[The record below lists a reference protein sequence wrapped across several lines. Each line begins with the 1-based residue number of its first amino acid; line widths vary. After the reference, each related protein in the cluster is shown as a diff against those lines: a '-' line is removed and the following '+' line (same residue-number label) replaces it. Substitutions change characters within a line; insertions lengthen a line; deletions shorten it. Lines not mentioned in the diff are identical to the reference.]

1 MLRLF
6 FEFNDL
12 SALVSVHDAETA
24 GLPDGNLDNGD
35 SSFGLLG
42 LMLCQHLGIVHL
54 IDMISGKNQQILRAV
69 VVDKVDVLGNGV
81 CGSAVDIQISVRFF
95 TGREYKYAAVFCV
108 QSPAPSGCNIAVQQ
122 D

>member
-1 MLRLF
+1 MMSKIVAGIRVLHICGQKLAQCFPVKYVDAHRCQIALWVLRLF

-35 SSFGLLG
+35 SSFGILC

-54 IDMISGKNQQILRAV
+54 IDMISGTSRYS
-69 VVDKVDVLGNGV
+69 
-81 CGSAVDIQISVRFF
+81 GS
-95 TGREYKYAAVFCV
+95 
-108 QSPAPSGCNIAVQQ
+108 
-122 D
+122 